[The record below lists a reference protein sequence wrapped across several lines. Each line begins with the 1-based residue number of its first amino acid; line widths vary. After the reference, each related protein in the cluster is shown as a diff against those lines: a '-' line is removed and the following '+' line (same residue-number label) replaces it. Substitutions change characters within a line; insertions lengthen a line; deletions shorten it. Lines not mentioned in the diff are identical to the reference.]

1 MYGNGYKTRG
11 ASTIG
16 IVPQSGPRKLE
27 KSRRWLVN
35 LLIIGAPILLCA
47 ILLLILFL
55 VPGAERKTQ
64 LASTRCILSLE
75 ANSSNFSAML
85 QKIETTFFHV
95 LHPRFIYARP
105 GVTPEEIRSVFRPW
119 DPSPSKIKSRT
130 DEANKLLEE
139 LNALKI
145 NITLLKLRERKA
157 LHVAK
162 SILLNNQ
169 GWAPY
174 GANYYAGDWM
184 LGPNFFCWDI
194 ICTVLYDFNVV
205 ISHFKP
211 KNISDLRKL
220 EDIIKQHNETFERY
234 IANLKLGVRAGFVRS
249 KQACEGGIHNMHYT
263 FYRNIAL
270 GNETGENNF
279 PPLAFCSLPCNRSM
293 AKEQYFL
300 AFQKDSKKRY
310 IAPSKKKI
318 NERKKGRGG

>member
-1 MYGNGYKTRG
+1 MYENAYENRS

-55 VPGAERKTQ
+55 VPGPERKTQ
-64 LASTRCILSLE
+64 LAPTRCILSLE
-75 ANSSNFSAML
+75 ANSSQFSAML

-119 DPSPSKIKSRT
+119 DPSPSKMKSRT

-169 GWAPY
+169 GWTPY

-184 LGPNFFCWDI
+184 LGPNFFCWEI
-194 ICTVLYDFNVV
+194 ICTVLFDLNVV

-249 KQACEGGIHNMHYT
+249 KEACEGGIHNMHYT

-279 PPLAFCSLPCNRSM
+279 PPFVFCSFPYNRSM
-293 AKEQYFL
+293 AKEQRFI
-300 AFQKDSKKRY
+300 AFQKDSKKHD
-310 IAPSKKKI
+310 ITP
-318 NERKKGRGG
+318 